1 MSVIKYAGFSVDTA
15 ALPAASIE
23 ALLRRGITHFL
34 GNEQAS
40 KVTSWAKRQAAATP
54 PVVVTDEEK
63 TAQHKV
69 YIEQA
74 IAVLNAGT
82 IGQRTAKEGGS
93 TAKLDPVGSMV
104 RKLAKA
110 TVVTLLGK
118 AKLKVPKGEAKVAT
132 GSGEFTMAELI
143 DRQIAKGG
151 EALVA
156 EAKKAVE
163 AEARRNAKVAE
174 TAGDEL

>member
-1 MSVIKYAGFSVDTA
+1 MSTIEYAGFSIDTA
-15 ALPAASIE
+15 DLPSASIE

-40 KVTSWAKRQAAATP
+40 KVTSWAKRQEVAP
-54 PVVVTDEEK
+54 SDEAK
-63 TAQHKV
+63 TAQHRE
-69 YIEQA
+69 YITSA
-74 IAVLNAGT
+74 IAALNQGT
-82 IGQRTAKEGGS
+82 IGVRVAKEGGS

-104 RKLAKA
+104 RKLAKG

-118 AKLKVPKGEAKVAT
+118 AKLKVPKGDAKVAT

-151 EALVA
+151 DALVA

-163 AEARRNAKVAE
+163 AEARRNAKVTEA
-174 TAGDEL
+174 AGDEL